1 MSIGGIGGGRG
12 GMVSSWTSGG
22 NSGSGRIV
30 EFSEWLW
37 SGGIVMFSERSW
49 SGGVVMFSERSWSG
63 GVDEFSEQLWSGEI
77 VMFRESS
84 HDGLG
89 GGVRYGLRC
98 IPFTRS
104 MTRSGFSTN

>member
-12 GMVSSWTSGG
+12 GMVSSWTSGE
-22 NSGSGRIV
+22 NSGSGGIV
-30 EFSEWLW
+30 EFSEWSW
-37 SGGIVMFSERSW
+37 SGGIVEFSERS
-49 SGGVVMFSERSWSG
+49 
-63 GVDEFSEQLWSGEI
+63 WSGEI
-77 VMFRESS
+77 VMFRGSS

-104 MTRSGFSTN
+104 MTRSEFSTN

>member
-1 MSIGGIGGGRG
+1 
-12 GMVSSWTSGG
+12 MVSSWRSGD
-22 NSGSGRIV
+22 NSGSGEIVERPWSGEIV
-30 EFSEWLW
+30 EFSEW
-37 SGGIVMFSERSW
+37 
-49 SGGVVMFSERSWSG
+49 SWSG
-63 GVDEFSEQLWSGEI
+63 GVDEFSEQLWSGGVDEFSEWSGEI

-84 HDGLG
+84 RDGLG